1 MKVNILEEL
10 QNRTEVL
17 GDTITEITLSSENTF
32 SSDTVFNL
40 SHRVL
45 SNAEIKSLQKSLDFA
60 PIQKKIKW
68 TGIKEKFWRI
78 LSSHENQ
85 MTFSEWT
92 YFRL

>member
-45 SNAEIKSLQKSLDFA
+45 SNAEIKSLQKSLDFV

>member
-32 SSDTVFNL
+32 SSDTIFNL

-45 SNAEIKSLQKSLDFA
+45 SNAEIKSLQKGLDFA
-60 PIQKKIKW
+60 PIEPELRKNFEEYCRRMRIK
-68 TGIKEKFWRI
+68 
-78 LSSHENQ
+78 
-85 MTFSEWT
+85 
-92 YFRL
+92 